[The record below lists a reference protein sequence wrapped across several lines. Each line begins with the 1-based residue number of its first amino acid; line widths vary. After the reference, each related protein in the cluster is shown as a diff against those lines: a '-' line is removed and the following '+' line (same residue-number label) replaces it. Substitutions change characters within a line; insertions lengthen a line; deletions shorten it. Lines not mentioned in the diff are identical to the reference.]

1 MQIYGRTWATS
12 EHAFQAMKSF
22 DRDIQERIR
31 TFSSSPG
38 QAAMLG
44 RRIPLRPDWNNLVS
58 GSTLSLSPSVLVK
71 DEVMFE
77 VVLAKF
83 EQNVGPR
90 NILLGTGDAMLIE
103 AAVSDPYW
111 GEGCSKTGLNKLGQ
125 ILMVVREQ
133 LRG

>member
-1 MQIYGRTWATS
+1 
-12 EHAFQAMKSF
+12 
-22 DRDIQERIR
+22 
-31 TFSSSPG
+31 
-38 QAAMLG
+38 
-44 RRIPLRPDWNNLVS
+44 
-58 GSTLSLSPSVLVK
+58 
-71 DEVMFE
+71 